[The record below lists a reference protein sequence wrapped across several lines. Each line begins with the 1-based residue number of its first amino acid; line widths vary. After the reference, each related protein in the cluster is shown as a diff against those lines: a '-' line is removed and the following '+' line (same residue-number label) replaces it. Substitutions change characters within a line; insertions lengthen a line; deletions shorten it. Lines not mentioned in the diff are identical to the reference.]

1 MNEFCTGVKILI
13 DRMET
18 HPEDF
23 DEGKLDHS
31 TLSYKHVPRF
41 KYINRCLE
49 SVLKD
54 SKDVAWGDWK
64 YFTEEERKALIQ
76 AYTNMKRKK
85 FDAEIMGMLMLEE
98 EQHDRTL
105 EQVEDRQVPSLGQQL
120 FQQMKVQ
127 QMKEQH
133 IRAQYER
140 AFQAAQ
146 AQYPPVP
153 THQTA
158 TGFGDALNYASN
170 SLVDYSSLGR
180 ALGDSFK

>member
-76 AYTNMKRKK
+76 AYIAMKRKK
-85 FDAEIMGMLMLEE
+85 FDAWIMALLLEE
-98 EQHDRTL
+98 EWTNASA
-105 EQVEDRQVPSLGQQL
+105 EEIEDEVRR
-120 FQQMKVQ
+120 K
-127 QMKEQH
+127 
-133 IRAQYER
+133 
-140 AFQAAQ
+140 
-146 AQYPPVP
+146 
-153 THQTA
+153 
-158 TGFGDALNYASN
+158 
-170 SLVDYSSLGR
+170 
-180 ALGDSFK
+180 

>member
-85 FDAEIMGMLMLEE
+85 FDAEIMGMLMEE
-98 EQHDRTL
+98 EQHYRTL
-105 EQVEDRQVPSLGQQL
+105 EQVEDWQVPSLGQQM

-127 QMKEQH
+127 QMKEQQ
-133 IRAQYER
+133 IR
-140 AFQAAQ
+140 

-158 TGFGDALNYASN
+158 TGFGDALNYASG
-170 SLVDYSSLGR
+170 SLVDYFSLGR
-180 ALGDSFK
+180 GIGDSFK